1 MVRSSAETFFFVV
14 LLLSLFAGRAAAAEP
29 VTQRPAQSS
38 APAQRPAASPLAAEM
53 KTLDSVMRDMVS
65 AIAEADGVL
74 AVKAVDSMREPGE
87 KTHQALRAGTV
98 SLPKNGDRM
107 DEFQRSY
114 DSFHAHIEALGRA
127 GTRNNV
133 EAMLMLTKQLLENCV
148 TCHRTYRK

>member
-1 MVRSSAETFFFVV
+1 MARTVEQILFLTFLLLLAGRLLAAETVTQ
-14 LLLSLFAGRAAAAEP
+14 
-29 VTQRPAQSS
+29 TQRPAQDN

-53 KTLDSVMRDMVS
+53 KALENVMRDMVS
-65 AIAEADGVL
+65 AIADADGVL
-74 AVKAVDSMREPGE
+74 VVKAVDSMREPME
-87 KTHQALRAGTV
+87 KTHQAMRAGTV